1 MEDYWKCRREV
12 LRLEGMLELEN
23 EREKAG
29 FNGDDRSLFVIYEE
43 HRKKIRELQDK
54 LAIAS
59 RKEQL
64 AQQKLEQELARDK
77 EEHTNEIN
85 EALHREN
92 GRCADNPALDAV
104 LKKQLVEEH
113 LYKQREA
120 ILEREANEQ
129 KKNILNHGKSELE
142 HEQENDR
149 GR

>member
-77 EEHTNEIN
+77 EEQTNEIN
-85 EALHREN
+85 VVYERKDGEFGIIEPEN
-92 GRCADNPALDAV
+92 
-104 LKKQLVEEH
+104 
-113 LYKQREA
+113 
-120 ILEREANEQ
+120 
-129 KKNILNHGKSELE
+129 
-142 HEQENDR
+142 
-149 GR
+149 